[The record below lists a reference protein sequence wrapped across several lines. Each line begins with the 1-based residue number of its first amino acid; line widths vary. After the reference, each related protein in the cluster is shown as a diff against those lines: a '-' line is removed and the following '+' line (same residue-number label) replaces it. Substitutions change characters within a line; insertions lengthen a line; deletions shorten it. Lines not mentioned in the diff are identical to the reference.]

1 MKPCVWRAGVRQKM
15 AAACSVSVRTG
26 VLLSAAGSAV
36 R

>member
-1 MKPCVWRAGVRQKM
+1 MFGELECDKM
-15 AAACSVSVRTG
+15 AAACSISVRVG